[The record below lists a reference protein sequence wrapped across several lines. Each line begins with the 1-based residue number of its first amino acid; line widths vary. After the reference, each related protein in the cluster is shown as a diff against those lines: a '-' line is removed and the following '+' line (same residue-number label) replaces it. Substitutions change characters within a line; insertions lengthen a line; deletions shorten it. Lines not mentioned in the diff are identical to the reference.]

1 MTHRARLDSSELTA
15 VLDFLEVEREQPT
28 RSYLGRLQRAYKAH
42 VPWETASRVVRAS
55 EVEALAERP
64 RRPPEFWR
72 LAMEQGS
79 GGTCFESDFAYWAL
93 LDGLGF
99 EASLHVNDMPQYR
112 GIRDHASVTVA
123 LDGERYLTDVGL
135 GMALVAP
142 IPLRASGMASVGT
155 AALGQTL
162 RRTAGNRWRL
172 EVVGDPAR
180 LTPGAAGG
188 DGSGLLYEL
197 IDRPLD
203 LEAYDAQVVRDYG
216 PGGLFLDAVRVTR
229 GFADGTVVRFSPPET
244 VLRFDGERWS
254 EETLAPSDD
263 RAEQIAGLVGMP
275 EELLRRAF
283 ELVAA
288 MGVGEAAG

>member
-1 MTHRARLDSSELTA
+1 
-15 VLDFLEVEREQPT
+15 
-28 RSYLGRLQRAYKAH
+28 
-42 VPWETASRVVRAS
+42 
-55 EVEALAERP
+55 
-64 RRPPEFWR
+64 
-72 LAMEQGS
+72 
-79 GGTCFESDFAYWAL
+79 
-93 LDGLGF
+93 
-99 EASLHVNDMPQYR
+99 
-112 GIRDHASVTVA
+112 
-123 LDGERYLTDVGL
+123 
-135 GMALVAP
+135 
-142 IPLRASGMASVGT
+142 MASVGT

-172 EVVGDPAR
+172 ERSGDPAR
-180 LTPGAAGG
+180 LPPGG

-203 LEAYDAQVVRDYG
+203 LGAYDAHVVRDYG

-244 VLRFDGERWS
+244 LLRFDGERWS
-254 EETLAPSDD
+254 EETLAAGD

-275 EELLRRAF
+275 EELLRGAF